1 MKKVVREDEENNIST
16 INGNTQN
23 TSSTSATTLPIENK
37 DEDDDENDP
46 TINYILQ
53 QIKQHNANQQQQD
66 QMEFAVKQQQADK
79 IIKDIEEYIKNNSQ
93 K

>member
-23 TSSTSATTLPIENK
+23 ASSTSATTLPIENK